1 MRINIVFT
9 VSQPCLARLRFNSGG
24 PDPGQAQGLPD
35 HPCAYQYP
43 TFQFCNG
50 RTGRWFDPPLAIGYD
65 FQQTGSSLFTDILAL
80 PVGIDG
86 DGLFEVQVG
95 NQSLG
100 QFAQGTGVSFVQL
113 LGNGVPSFRIVGI
126 DPAKDSTD
134 VEAFPVKLAFNTP
147 TADFTMTPVLW
158 RKVGSSCSE
167 AVCTAC
173 PATTLAPIGDALA
186 GNAGFG
192 MSLQNGPAN
201 GIAAWFVGIGPTLPT
216 PLPALCGAVYMPFPW
231 IDVGVALLPGAGTCD
246 GAASIPVP
254 LPAGPSVVG
263 TFVTAQSVFIC
274 PQGGLGLSH
283 GIEFAVGS

>member
-1 MRINIVFT
+1 VAAPT
-9 VSQPCLARLRFNSGG
+9 
-24 PDPGQAQGLPD
+24 GL
-35 HPCAYQYP
+35 
-43 TFQFCNG
+43 
-50 RTGRWFDPPLAIGYD
+50 WFDPPLALGYD
-65 FQQTGSSLFTDILAL
+65 FQQTGNSLFTDILSL

-100 QFAQGTGVSFVQL
+100 QFAQGTGVNFVQL
-113 LGNGVPSFRIVGI
+113 LGSGVPSFRIVGI
-126 DPAKDSTD
+126 DPAKDATD
-134 VEAFPVKLAFNTP
+134 IEAFPVKLAFNTP

-192 MSLQNGPAN
+192 MSLQNGPTN

-246 GAASIPVP
+246 GATSIPVP